1 MDSVKSIGSKPL
13 VSIIVPMYNATATLI
28 ETIESVEAQTYSN
41 WELVLVDDCSTDNT
55 FEYAKTFSLSD
66 DRIKLYKMSVNSG
79 PGAATKLGFEKSS
92 GSVIAFIDADDLW
105 SHEKI
110 KKQLD
115 FMREHNYEF
124 VCSDYCWV
132 NEKGEDLKKII
143 KCRKVADYATVLKS
157 CPIGSST
164 VMITRRQL
172 EKITIPSIRK
182 NNDYA
187 LWLQIMRD
195 GTKIYGMNEVLMK
208 YRIVETSNSFNKR
221 KMIKYFWE
229 VYREYEHFTVTKSAF
244 LLGRYI
250 VIKAL
255 KINK

>member
-1 MDSVKSIGSKPL
+1 MDYIKSIGAEPL
-13 VSIIVPMYNATATLI
+13 VSIIVPMYNAAATLK
-28 ETIESVEAQTYSN
+28 ETIESVQSQTYSN

-55 FEYAKTFSLSD
+55 FECAKAFTVSD
-66 DRIKLYKMSVNSG
+66 DRIKLYKMDVNSG
-79 PGAATKLGFEKSS
+79 PGAATKFGFDKSS

-105 SHEKI
+105 ACEKAQ
-110 KKQLD
+110 KQLD
-115 FMREHNYEF
+115 FMRKNNCEF
-124 VCSDYCWV
+124 VCSDYCWI

-143 KCRKVADYATVLKS
+143 KCKEVADYATVLKC

-229 VYREYEHFTVTKSAF
+229 VYRKYEHFPVVKSAF

-250 VIKAL
+250 VIKIL